1 MMSEELL
8 LLSGW
13 KINKLMSQMEANEM
27 ASYMAHLSPNV
38 LQWIKK
44 QVKSCSF
51 VQHCKVTLCI
61 MSAVTHITKWSY

>member
-27 ASYMAHLSPNV
+27 ASYIAHLSPKV

-44 QVKSCSF
+44 QVKCCPF
-51 VQHCKVTLCI
+51 MQHSKVI
-61 MSAVTHITKWSY
+61 H

>member
-13 KINKLMSQMEANEM
+13 KINKLMSEMEANEM

-44 QVKSCSF
+44 QVKSWSF
-51 VQHCKVTLCI
+51 IQYCKVILYYVSCNTN
-61 MSAVTHITKWSY
+61 K